1 MKVLLNTF
9 LALVICSISVSANA
23 DHKRNSVFYKK
34 GKVIEVTP
42 IYKTVTIKRPVYDC
56 KHYSSSRNYHHK
68 DALPT
73 VIGATIGG
81 VIGHKIFKKSRLK
94 HAGTIAGAIV
104 GGVIGNDIGTRHHSK
119 GHKSNGHKKSRHHS
133 QTNCGYETELVRK
146 IVGYHVTYRYQ
157 GELFTARTINHPGK
171 RIKLK
176 IKVEVA

>member
-81 VIGHKIFKKSRLK
+81 VIG
-94 HAGTIAGAIV
+94 
-104 GGVIGNDIGTRHHSK
+104 NDIGTRHHSK